1 MPPPEPIGEKLI
13 VLALYIDAHFA
24 TAGATSDDPAP
35 FRVPADR
42 FPAAPA
48 LVTASAA
55 KRPAAARAS
64 VTRTSLP
71 FLGMSF
77 FLLLKGSRG
86 RYGATSRGRDTP
98 PLRGGD
104 EVVKTPGAR
113 PSSQLVPWLTM
124 VIDAALEQIQ
134 AEIQEMGAR
143 VLSPVHGAIR
153 ALEEGDRELAAEV
166 IAFGV
171 EVDNHFLGIEQSIQ

>member
-42 FPAAPA
+42 FPAEPA

-55 KRPAAARAS
+55 TRPAAARAS
-64 VTRTSLP
+64 VIAAGLP

-77 FLLLKGSRG
+77 FLLLRVRG
-86 RYGATSRGRDTP
+86 ARYGATSRGWDTP

-104 EVVKTPGAR
+104 
-113 PSSQLVPWLTM
+113 
-124 VIDAALEQIQ
+124 
-134 AEIQEMGAR
+134 
-143 VLSPVHGAIR
+143 
-153 ALEEGDRELAAEV
+153 
-166 IAFGV
+166 
-171 EVDNHFLGIEQSIQ
+171 